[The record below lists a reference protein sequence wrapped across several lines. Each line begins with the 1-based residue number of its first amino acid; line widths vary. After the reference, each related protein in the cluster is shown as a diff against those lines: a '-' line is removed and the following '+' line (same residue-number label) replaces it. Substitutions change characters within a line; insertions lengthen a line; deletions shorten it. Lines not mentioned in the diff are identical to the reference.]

1 MPQDKFH
8 TTSDNLTSPAQL
20 CFAITPD
27 DLAELGQVTK
37 AIYVGNG
44 GDVTL
49 RSLDGPGDV
58 TFANVP
64 SGAILDVRVRAV
76 RATGTTATAIVGL
89 A

>member
-1 MPQDKFH
+1 MPQDKFQNS
-8 TTSDNLTSPAQL
+8 SDSLTAPAQI

-27 DLAELGQVTK
+27 DAADLAQVTK
-37 AIYVGNG
+37 AIYIGEG

-64 SGAILDVRVRAV
+64 SGAILDVRVMAV
-76 RATGTTATAIVGL
+76 RNTGTTAGYIVGL